1 VLTSRRAPT
10 GYQGAEPLGWFVWVL
25 LVAIVTA
32 VPSLAAAQPRAA
44 SNPCVVNA
52 SGARGGV
59 EPTLEP
65 VDEAARRP
73 DFLEFRRRLR
83 DAVSRRDESAV
94 LAIVHPNVRVS
105 FGDDNGVE
113 AFKKEHL
120 ANRDSNFWEEFAT
133 ILRLGGRFRM
143 EDAFDAPYSFSAW
156 PANLDS
162 FECLAVVGTRVRVR
176 AAPGLDTRLLTALDF
191 AIVRALPSDGAA
203 TPGWRRVQ
211 LADGR
216 IGYMSSQ
223 FVRSPIDHR
232 ALFQLQDGRWRLMAY
247 VAGD

>member
-1 VLTSRRAPT
+1 
-10 GYQGAEPLGWFVWVL
+10 VWVL
-25 LVAIVTA
+25 LVAIAATP
-32 VPSLAAAQPRAA
+32 PSLAAAQPRAA

-52 SGARGGV
+52 SGVRASV
-59 EPTLEP
+59 EPTLQP
-65 VDEAARRP
+65 VDEAPRRP
-73 DFLEFRRRLR
+73 DFLEFRRRLQ
-83 DAVSRRDESAV
+83 DAVSQRDASAV
-94 LAIVHPNVRVS
+94 LAIVHPNVRIS
-105 FGDDNGVE
+105 FGDGNGVE

-120 ANRDSNFWEEFAT
+120 AKGDSNFWEEFAT

-143 EDAFDAPYSFSAW
+143 EDAFDAPYTFSAW
-156 PANLDS
+156 PADLDS
-162 FECLAVVGTRVRVR
+162 FECLAAVGTRVRVR
-176 AAPGLDTRLLTALDF
+176 AAAGLNAPTLRTLDF
-191 AIVRALPSDGAA
+191 AIVRALPPDGAA

-216 IGYMSSQ
+216 TGYISSQ

>member
-1 VLTSRRAPT
+1 M
-10 GYQGAEPLGWFVWVL
+10 WVL
-25 LVAIVTA
+25 LVAIVATL
-32 VPSLAAAQPRAA
+32 PSLAAAQPRAA
-44 SNPCVVNA
+44 SNPCVVNT
-52 SGARGGV
+52 SGARGTI

-73 DFLEFRRRLR
+73 DFLEFRRRLQ

-94 LAIVHPNVRVS
+94 LAVVHPNVRVS
-105 FGDDNGVE
+105 FGDGNGVE

-120 ANRDSNFWEEFAT
+120 ANRDSNFWEEFAA

-143 EDAFDAPYSFSAW
+143 EDAFDAPYTFSVW
-156 PANLDS
+156 PADLDS

-176 AAPGLDTRLLTALDF
+176 AAPGLNARILTTLDF
-191 AIVRALPSDGAA
+191 AIVRALPPDGAA
-203 TPGWRRVQ
+203 TPGWRRGQ

-232 ALFQLQDGRWRLMAY
+232 ALFQFQDGRWRLMAY